1 MYDYC
6 LMPHEQALEI
16 GNSKTSVLKYLFI
29 CWYILMGEK
38 EKKICHEMHIII
50 TLLFNEIQT
59 NVIQILFIPQI
70 VLYIYWLICV

>member
-1 MYDYC
+1 
-6 LMPHEQALEI
+6 
-16 GNSKTSVLKYLFI
+16 
-29 CWYILMGEK
+29 MGEK

-70 VLYIYWLICV
+70 VLYIY